1 MLVLV
6 SWKFDQVLFG
16 YVWEQMVPGSE
27 NLVQSRLDSICALWI
42 FGLLVHSLCCFR
54 VSEITNERDSQCTRT
69 SSFSQSR
76 FLYLD
81 LFWTFFGT
89 CNWVVFCCMWQ
100 KTMCLW
106 MIFLPF
112 NQPTTAKMTP
122 SKSNHWLWMRMGP
135 KYHTKDVIWTPQSII
150 RWHDTVI
157 GLRWNPWHDAGID
170 VIARLVANNWSVL
183 AMYGDVWFF
192 SWWCLAVFFLSGQ
205 SSQYSVSNIAR
216 IVHVN
221 NGYGPW
227 ILYSP

>member
-1 MLVLV
+1 MHSNFKFSHSGVSFILTCSEPSLELVTEWYSVACGKRQCVCEWFSFL
-6 SWKFDQVLFG
+6 S
-16 YVWEQMVPGSE
+16 
-27 NLVQSRLDSICALWI
+27 
-42 FGLLVHSLCCFR
+42 
-54 VSEITNERDSQCTRT
+54 TNPH
-69 SSFSQSR
+69 F
-76 FLYLD
+76 
-81 LFWTFFGT
+81 
-89 CNWVVFCCMWQ
+89 
-100 KTMCLW
+100 K
-106 MIFLPF
+106 
-112 NQPTTAKMTP
+112 TAKMTP

-157 GLRWNPWHDAGID
+157 ELWWNPWHDAGID

-205 SSQYSVSNIAR
+205 SSEYSVSNIVR